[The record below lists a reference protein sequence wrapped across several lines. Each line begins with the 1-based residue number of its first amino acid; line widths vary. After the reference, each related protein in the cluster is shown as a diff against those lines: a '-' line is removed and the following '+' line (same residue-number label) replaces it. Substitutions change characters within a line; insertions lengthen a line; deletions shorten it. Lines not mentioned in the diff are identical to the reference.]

1 MSAYKNKV
9 AVFNSDTMVNE
20 NDIYEYYNKNFENF
34 ILYEDIVKGRYA
46 RLNKNN
52 FNLSEIKRRFKKEF

>member
-1 MSAYKNKV
+1 
-9 AVFNSDTMVNE
+9 MVNE

-52 FNLSEIKRRFKKEF
+52 FNLSEIKRRFKRFLENW